1 MKRAVVVF
9 GAGASVEYG
18 APSTGSLTHANDGS
32 VIADAGMK
40 LVKAVDAFKT
50 IKAGLETCLENPGIV
65 HFEHIY
71 HCAHELISTFAPTA
85 GAARRVPPEPQNCR
99 KSSSIEGCQKSS
111 ESFGTFVGI

>member
-18 APSTGSLTHANDGS
+18 APSTGSLTHAIDGS

-40 LVKAVDAFKT
+40 LVKA
-50 IKAGLETCLENPGIV
+50 GLETYLENPGIV
-65 HFEHIY
+65 HFEHTY

-85 GAARRVPPEPQNCR
+85 GAADEFRPSRRIAENLR
-99 KSSSIEGCQKSS
+99 A
-111 ESFGTFVGI
+111 

>member
-18 APSTGSLTHANDGS
+18 APSTGSLTHVIDGS

-40 LVKAVDAFKT
+40 LVKVDDAFKT
-50 IKAGLETCLENPGIV
+50 IKAGLETYPENPGIV

-71 HCAHELISTFAPTA
+71 HCAHELISTLAPTA
-85 GAARRVPPEPQNCR
+85 GAADEFRPSRRIAENLR
-99 KSSSIEGCQKSS
+99 A
-111 ESFGTFVGI
+111 

>member
-18 APSTGSLTHANDGS
+18 APSTGSLTHAIDGS

-40 LVKAVDAFKT
+40 LVKADDAFKT
-50 IKAGLETCLENPGIV
+50 IKAGLETYLENPRIV

-71 HCAHELISTFAPTA
+71 HCAHELISTLAPTA
-85 GAARRVPPEPQNCR
+85 GAADEFRPSRRIAENLR
-99 KSSSIEGCQKSS
+99 A
-111 ESFGTFVGI
+111 

>member
-18 APSTGSLTHANDGS
+18 APSTGSLTHAIKGA

-40 LVKAVDAFKT
+40 LVKADDAFKT
-50 IKAGLETCLENPGIV
+50 IKAGLETYLENPGIV

-71 HCAHELISTFAPTA
+71 HCAHESISTLAPTA
-85 GAARRVPPEPQNCR
+85 GAAGEFRPSRRIAENLQA
-99 KSSSIEGCQKSS
+99 
-111 ESFGTFVGI
+111 